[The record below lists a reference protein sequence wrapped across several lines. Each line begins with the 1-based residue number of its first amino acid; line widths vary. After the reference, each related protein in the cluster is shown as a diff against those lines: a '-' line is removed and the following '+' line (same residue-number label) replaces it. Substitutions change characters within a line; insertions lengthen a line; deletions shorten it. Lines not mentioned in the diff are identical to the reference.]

1 MPKKRGSKH
10 QTNRLSAQKVR
21 TAPPG
26 FYCDGQGLN
35 LRVDPSG
42 ARRWVQR
49 LVIRGKPRTLGL
61 GGYPLVSLKEAREK
75 ALANRKMARAGGDP
89 LAEKRRA
96 QGIPTFAEA
105 AAKVIELHRPSWSSA
120 RSAAQWQASLRD
132 YVLPQIGAR
141 QVDQITTADVME
153 VLLPIWSDK
162 PETARRV
169 RQRISTII
177 KWVITQGY
185 RLDNPAGETLGA
197 ALPKQNGI
205 KTHHRAL
212 AHAEVAAAI
221 AAVQASEAYL
231 GTKLCFEFLVLTACR
246 SGEVRLATWAEIN
259 LDTATWTIPPERMK
273 AKREHRVPLPGRAV
287 EILLEGQQLAN
298 DEESQKDETGPHTQ
312 TNGSGLVFPS
322 PTGRPLSDNTIS
334 KLLRDLKIPAVPHGF
349 RSSFRDWAAECTN
362 APREVMEAAL
372 AHIIK
377 DKAEAAYARSDLFER
392 RRRLMNQWAD
402 YLEKQHR
409 ETLHVLPRA

>member
-10 QTNRLSAQKVR
+10 LTNRLSAQKVR

-42 ARRWVQR
+42 SRRWVQR
-49 LVIRGKPRTLGL
+49 LTICGKPRTLGL

-75 ALANRKMARAGGDP
+75 ALANRRQARVGGDP

-96 QGIPTFAEA
+96 RTTPTFAGA
-105 AAKVIELHRPSWSSA
+105 AAKVIELHRPSWSST

-132 YVLPQIGAR
+132 YVLPYIDSKP
-141 QVDQITTADVME
+141 VDLVTTADVMAI
-153 VLLPIWSDK
+153 LQPIWSDK

-169 RQRISTII
+169 RQRISTVM

-185 RLDNPAGETLGA
+185 RLDNPAGEAIGA
-197 ALPKQNGI
+197 ALPKQNGL

-212 AHAEVAAAI
+212 PHPEVANAI
-221 AAVQASEAYL
+221 ATIQASDAYPA
-231 GTKLCFEFLVLTACR
+231 TKLCFEFIVLTACR
-246 SGEVRLATWAEIN
+246 SGEVRLATWNEID

-273 AKREHRVPLPGRAV
+273 AKREHRVPLSGRAM
-287 EILLEGQQLAN
+287 EILLEAQRLSNATENSNG
-298 DEESQKDETGPHTQ
+298 EEHT
-312 TNGSGLVFPS
+312 NSSGLIFPS

-362 APREVMEAAL
+362 TPREVMEAAL
-372 AHIIK
+372 AHIVK

-392 RRRLMNQWAD
+392 RRSLMDQWAD
-402 YLEKQHR
+402 YLNQQFESI
-409 ETLHVLPRA
+409 EPSAAHV

>member
-1 MPKKRGSKH
+1 MPKQRGSKH
-10 QTNRLSAQKVR
+10 LTNRLSAQKVR

-75 ALANRKMARAGGDP
+75 ALANRKLARAGGDP

-105 AAKVIELHRPSWSSA
+105 ATKVIELHRSSWSST

-132 YVLPQIGAR
+132 YVLPQIGTR

-169 RQRISTII
+169 RQRISTIM

-185 RLDNPAGETLGA
+185 RLDNPAGEAIGA

-212 AHAEVAAAI
+212 PHPEVAKAI
-221 AAVQASEAYL
+221 AAIQDSDAYPA
-231 GTKLCFEFLVLTACR
+231 TKLCFEFIVLTACR
-246 SGEVRLATWAEIN
+246 SGEVRHATWNEIN
-259 LDTATWTIPPERMK
+259 LDTATWTVPPERMK
-273 AKREHRVPLPGRAV
+273 AKREHRVPLPGRAI
-287 EILLEGQQLAN
+287 EILLEAQLLSNAKGSSN
-298 DEESQKDETGPHTQ
+298 GEER
-312 TNGSGLVFPS
+312 TNTPGLVFPS

-362 APREVMEAAL
+362 TPREVMEAAL

-377 DKAEAAYARSDLFER
+377 DKAEAAYARSDLLDR
-392 RRRLMNQWAD
+392 RRSLMNQWAD

-409 ETLHVLPRA
+409 ETVDVLHHA

>member
-1 MPKKRGSKH
+1 MPKQRGVKH
-10 QTNRLSAQKVR
+10 QTNRLSAQFVR

-26 FYCDGQGLN
+26 FYSDGHGLN

-75 ALANRKMARAGGDP
+75 ALANRKLAREGGDP
-89 LAEKRRA
+89 LAEKRKARTT
-96 QGIPTFAEA
+96 PTFAEA
-105 AAKVIELHRPSWSSA
+105 ATRVIELHRPSWSNE
-120 RSAAQWQASLRD
+120 RSALQWEASLRD
-132 YVLPQIGAR
+132 YVLPQIGPR
-141 QVDQITTADVME
+141 QVDRITTADVME
-153 VLLPIWSDK
+153 VLLPIWNDK

-169 RQRISTII
+169 RQRISTIM

-185 RLDNPAGETLGA
+185 RLDNPAGEAIGA

-212 AHAEVAAAI
+212 SHPEVANAI
-221 AAVQASEAYL
+221 AAVQASDAYVT
-231 GTKLCFEFLVLTACR
+231 TKLCFEFLILTACR
-246 SGEVRLATWAEIN
+246 SGEVRLATWNEIN

-273 AKREHRVPLPGRAV
+273 AKREHRVPLSNRAV
-287 EILLEGQQLAN
+287 QILLEAQRLSN
-298 DEESQKDETGPHTQ
+298 TEESANGEER
-312 TNGSGLVFPS
+312 TNSSALVFPS
-322 PTGRPLSDNTIS
+322 LTGRALSDNTIS
-334 KLLRDLKIPAVPHGF
+334 KLLRDLRIPAVPHGF

-362 APREVMEAAL
+362 TPREVMEAAL

-377 DKAEAAYARSDLFER
+377 DKAEAAYARSDLFDR
-392 RRRLMNQWAD
+392 RRSLMSQWED
-402 YLEKQHR
+402 YLEKQHQG
-409 ETLHVLPRA
+409 TVDVLPHA

>member
-1 MPKKRGSKH
+1 MPKQRGSKH

-42 ARRWVQR
+42 VRRWVQR
-49 LVIRGKPRTLGL
+49 LVIRSKPRTLGL

-75 ALANRKMARAGGDP
+75 ALANRKMARVGGDP

-96 QGIPTFAEA
+96 RTTPTFAGA
-105 AAKVIELHRPSWSSA
+105 AAKVIELHRPSWSST
-120 RSAAQWQASLRD
+120 RSAAQWESSLRS
-132 YVLPQIGAR
+132 YVLPYIDSKP
-141 QVDQITTADVME
+141 VDLVTTADVMAI
-153 VLLPIWSDK
+153 LQPIWSDK

-169 RQRISTII
+169 RQRISTVM

-185 RLDNPAGETLGA
+185 RLDNPAGEALGA

-205 KTHHRAL
+205 KIHHRAL
-212 AHAEVAAAI
+212 PHPEVTNAI
-221 AAVQASEAYL
+221 ATVQASDAYPA
-231 GTKLCFEFLVLTACR
+231 TKLCFEFIVLTACR
-246 SGEVRLATWAEIN
+246 SGEVRHATWDEFN

-273 AKREHRVPLPGRAV
+273 AKREHRVPLSSRALD
-287 EILLEGQQLAN
+287 ILLEAQRLSN
-298 DEESQKDETGPHTQ
+298 DEGSTDDEEG
-312 TNGSGLVFPS
+312 TNTSALIFPS

-334 KLLRDLKIPAVPHGF
+334 KLLRDLRIAAVPHGF
-349 RSSFRDWAAECTN
+349 RSSFRDWAAESTN

-392 RRRLMNQWAD
+392 RRSLMNQWAD
-402 YLEKQHR
+402 YLNQERGK
-409 ETLHVLPRA
+409 TLHVLPHA

>member
-1 MPKKRGSKH
+1 MPKQRGSKH

-21 TAPPG
+21 TALPG

-42 ARRWVQR
+42 ARRWIQR
-49 LVIRGKPRTLGL
+49 LVIRSKPRTLGL
-61 GGYPLVSLKEAREK
+61 GGYPLISLKEAREK
-75 ALANRKMARAGGDP
+75 ALANRKMARSGGDP
-89 LAEKRRA
+89 LAERRRA

-105 AAKVIELHRPSWSSA
+105 AVKVIELHRPSWSST
-120 RSAAQWQASLRD
+120 RSAAQWEASLRD
-132 YVLPQIGAR
+132 YVLPQIGTR
-141 QVDQITTADVME
+141 RVDQVTTADVME
-153 VLLPIWSDK
+153 TLLLIWSDK

-169 RQRISTII
+169 RQRISTIM

-185 RLDNPAGETLGA
+185 RLDNPAGEALGA

-205 KTHHRAL
+205 KIHHRAL
-212 AHAEVAAAI
+212 PHPEVADAI
-221 AAVQASEAYL
+221 ATIQASDAYPA
-231 GTKLCFEFLVLTACR
+231 TKLCFEFIVLTACR
-246 SGEVRLATWAEIN
+246 SGEVRHATWDEFN

-273 AKREHRVPLPGRAV
+273 AKREHRVPLSRRAI
-287 EILLEGQQLAN
+287 EILLEAQRLPNDEGSTN
-298 DEESQKDETGPHTQ
+298 DEEG
-312 TNGSGLVFPS
+312 TNTSALVFPS

-334 KLLRDLKIPAVPHGF
+334 KLLRDLRIAAVPHGF

-377 DKAEAAYARSDLFER
+377 DKAEAAYARSDLFDR

-402 YLEKQHR
+402 YLNQELEKTVP
-409 ETLHVLPRA
+409 EVGHV

>member
-10 QTNRLSAQKVR
+10 LINRLSAQKVR

-35 LRVDPSG
+35 LRIDPSG

-75 ALANRKMARAGGDP
+75 ALANRKLARVGGDP
-89 LAEKRRA
+89 LAEKRKA

-105 AAKVIELHRPSWSSA
+105 ATKVIDLHRSSWSST

-132 YVLPQIGAR
+132 YVLPQIGTR
-141 QVDQITTADVME
+141 QVDQITTAEVME
-153 VLLPIWSDK
+153 VLLPIWSAK

-169 RQRISTII
+169 RQRISTIM

-185 RLDNPAGETLGA
+185 RLDNPAGEAIGA

-212 AHAEVAAAI
+212 PHPEVAKAI
-221 AAVQASEAYL
+221 AAIQASDAYPA
-231 GTKLCFEFLVLTACR
+231 TKLCFEFLVLTACR
-246 SGEVRLATWAEIN
+246 SGEVRLATWNEID
-259 LDTATWTIPPERMK
+259 LDTATWSIPPERMK
-273 AKREHRVPLPGRAV
+273 AKREHRVPLSSRAV
-287 EILLEGQQLAN
+287 EILLEAQRLSNATENSNG
-298 DEESQKDETGPHTQ
+298 EER
-312 TNGSGLVFPS
+312 TNSSDLIFPS

-362 APREVMEAAL
+362 TPREVMEAAL

-377 DKAEAAYARSDLFER
+377 DKAEAAYARSDLFDR
-392 RRRLMNQWAD
+392 RRTLMNQWAD
-402 YLEKQHR
+402 YLGGEPNG
-409 ETLHVLPRA
+409 TV

>member
-1 MPKKRGSKH
+1 MPKQRGSKH

-49 LVIRGKPRTLGL
+49 LVIRSKPRTLGL

-75 ALANRKMARAGGDP
+75 ALANRRQARVGGDP

-96 QGIPTFAEA
+96 RTTPTFAGA
-105 AAKVIELHRPSWSSA
+105 AAKVIELHRPSWSNA
-120 RSAAQWQASLRD
+120 KSAAQWESSLRD
-132 YVLPQIGAR
+132 YVLPYIDSKP
-141 QVDQITTADVME
+141 VDLVTTADVMAI
-153 VLLPIWSDK
+153 LQPIWSDK

-169 RQRISTII
+169 RQRISTVM
-177 KWVITQGY
+177 KWVISQGY
-185 RLDNPAGETLGA
+185 RLDNPAGEALGA

-205 KTHHRAL
+205 KIHHRAL
-212 AHAEVAAAI
+212 PHPGVADAI
-221 AAVQASEAYL
+221 ATIQASDAYPA
-231 GTKLCFEFLVLTACR
+231 TKLCFEFIVLTACR
-246 SGEVRLATWAEIN
+246 SGEVRHATWDEFN

-273 AKREHRVPLPGRAV
+273 AKREHRVPLSGRAL
-287 EILLEGQQLAN
+287 EILLEAQRLSNDEGSTN
-298 DEESQKDETGPHTQ
+298 DEEG
-312 TNGSGLVFPS
+312 TNTSALVFPS
-322 PTGRPLSDNTIS
+322 LTGRPLSDNTIS
-334 KLLRDLKIPAVPHGF
+334 KLLRDLRISAVPHGF

-377 DKAEAAYARSDLFER
+377 DKAEAAYARSDLFDR
-392 RRRLMNQWAD
+392 RRSLMTQWAG
-402 YLEKQHR
+402 YLNLEPGKAVPTEQGHG
-409 ETLHVLPRA
+409 